1 MQRSCASDW
10 EYSTGGIVFLVSVVL
25 KLSCSAFSLVSIVS
39 PFFLVSLF
47 FVMIRLGSVKS
58 TNFCTS

>member
-1 MQRSCASDW
+1 
-10 EYSTGGIVFLVSVVL
+10 VSVVL